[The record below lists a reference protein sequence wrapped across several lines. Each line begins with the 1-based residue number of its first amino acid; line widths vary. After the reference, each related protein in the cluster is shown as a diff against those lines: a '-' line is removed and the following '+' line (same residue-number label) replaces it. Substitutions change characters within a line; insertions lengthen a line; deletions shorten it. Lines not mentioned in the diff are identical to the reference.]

1 MEAQAE
7 KLSCQLCHCKNGLDA
22 NISTAEEQT
31 QGSNSFPSASVCVV
45 FCFYGDTRDGSS
57 MEGDTGTEEREKL
70 LFLSSLLLSRL
81 CL

>member
-7 KLSCQLCHCKNGLDA
+7 KLLCQLCQRKNGLGA
-22 NISTAEEQT
+22 NISRAEEQT

-57 MEGDTGTEEREKL
+57 MEGETGTEERGKL
-70 LFLSSLLLSRL
+70 LCLPSLLPSRL
-81 CL
+81 RL